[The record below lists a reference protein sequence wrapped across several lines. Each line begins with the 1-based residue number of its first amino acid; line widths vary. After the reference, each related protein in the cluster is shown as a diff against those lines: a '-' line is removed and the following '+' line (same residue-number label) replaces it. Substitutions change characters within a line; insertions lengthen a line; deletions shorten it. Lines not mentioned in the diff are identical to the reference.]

1 VNAAQILTADLEK
14 RRGGRVL
21 RGVRFLVNLVAMALG
36 GGGDVVADVDLVV
49 RRRDT
54 GREVMRTPAD
64 VGDPEILV
72 HRVRRDLEEKTVAE
86 FVAEW
91 RLPEDTSA

>member
-1 VNAAQILTADLEK
+1 MNAAQILTADLEK
-14 RRGGRVL
+14 RRGGRLL
-21 RGVRFLVNLVAMALG
+21 RGVRLLINLVAMAVG
-36 GGGDVVADVDLVV
+36 GSPDVVADVDLVV

-54 GREVMRTPAD
+54 GREIMRTPAD

-72 HRVRRDLEEKTVAE
+72 HRVRRDLEEKTVEE

-91 RLPEDTSA
+91 RLPEDTAA

>member
-1 VNAAQILTADLEK
+1 MNAAQILTADLEE
-14 RRGGRVL
+14 RRGGRLL
-21 RGVRFLVNLVAMALG
+21 RGVRLLINLAAMAVG
-36 GGGDVVADVDLVV
+36 SSPDVVADVDLVV

-72 HRVRRDLEEKTVAE
+72 HRVRRDLEEKTVEE
-86 FVAEW
+86 FIAEW
-91 RLPEDTSA
+91 RLPEDTAA

>member
-1 VNAAQILTADLEK
+1 MTAAEHLTADLEV
-14 RRGGRVL
+14 RRGNRFVKGM
-21 RGVRFLVNLVAMALG
+21 RFLANLAFMAVG
-36 GGGDVVADVDLVV
+36 ASPDIAADTDLVV

-72 HRVRRDLEEKTVAE
+72 YQVRRDLESKTVEE

-91 RLPEDTSA
+91 RLPDDAAS

>member
-14 RRGGRVL
+14 RRGGPLL
-21 RGVRFLVNLVAMALG
+21 RGARLLINLVAMAVG
-36 GGGDVVADVDLVV
+36 GSPDVVADVDLVI

-72 HRVRRDLEEKTVAE
+72 HRVRRDLEEKTVEE